1 MNLNFVRVHRGFG
14 GAVGEMLRI
23 GTLNVQ
29 LARNGNIEAA
39 LHSLQIHGLDMG
51 YAIQGVPYALA
62 SILKSK
68 M

>member
-1 MNLNFVRVHRGFG
+1 
-14 GAVGEMLRI
+14 VGEMLRI